1 METERALTAA
11 REKSE
16 HLDNGV
22 HPCVHQHAVRWPPFL
37 FLFPRNLEQTM
48 QSKPHTVSRRSV
60 IKGAAALGGASL
72 AGAFPGIAMAQGTAL
87 ETKAAKLGFIALTD
101 AAPLF
106 VADEKGF
113 FKKHGMTEVEVLKQ
127 SSWGATRDN
136 LVLGSRSNGIDGA
149 HILTPMPYLISTG
162 AVTANNVQVPINILA
177 RLNLGG
183 QCISVANEYKD
194 LKVGLDNREFRKALL
209 AKRVKT
215 GKPVNAAMTFPGGT
229 HDMWI
234 RYWMAAG
241 GVDPNRDITTITVPP
256 AQMVANMKVGSMD
269 TFCVCEPWNRQL
281 INQKIGYTALTTS
294 ELWMNHPEKAFA
306 MRADYVQ
313 ANPNATRA
321 LLKAVMEAQMWCE
334 DAKNRAEVAEI
345 CSRRRWIN
353 APVEDVIDRVKGDF
367 DYGTGRVEANSK
379 FQMRFWKDHASYPF
393 QSHDLWF
400 LTENI
405 RWGYLPPNIDT
416 KALIAK
422 VNREDLWRAAAKEL
436 GVAAKDIPT
445 STSRGVEKFFD
456 GKVFDPANPK
466 KYLDSLEIKSIKAA

>member
-1 METERALTAA
+1 
-11 REKSE
+11 
-16 HLDNGV
+16 
-22 HPCVHQHAVRWPPFL
+22 
-37 FLFPRNLEQTM
+37 M
-48 QSKPHTVSRRSV
+48 QSKPHAVSRRSV

-72 AGAFPGIAMAQGTAL
+72 TGVFPGIAMAQGTAM

-127 SSWGATRDN
+127 SSWGTTRDN
-136 LVLGSRSNGIDGA
+136 LVLGSKNNGIDGA

-162 AVTANNVQVPINILA
+162 AVTANNVPVPMNILA

-183 QCISVANEYKD
+183 QGISVGNEYKD
-194 LKVGLDNREFRKALL
+194 LKVGVDTKAFKKALL
-209 AKRVKT
+209 DKRVKT

-229 HDMWI
+229 HDLWL

-241 GVDPNRDITTITVPP
+241 GVDPNRDITTIVVPP

-281 INQKIGYTALTTS
+281 INQKIGYTAITTS

-313 ANPNATRA
+313 ANPNATKA

-334 DAKNRAEVAEI
+334 DPKNRAEVAEI

-353 APVEDVIDRVKGDF
+353 APVADLVDRIKGDF

-405 RWGYLPPNIDT
+405 RWGYLPPNLDT

-422 VNREDLWRAAAKEL
+422 VNREDLWRGAAKEL
-436 GVAAKDIPT
+436 GIAAKDIPT

>member
-1 METERALTAA
+1 MDAVFFSSLRNQ
-11 REKSE
+11 E
-16 HLDNGV
+16 H
-22 HPCVHQHAVRWPPFL
+22 
-37 FLFPRNLEQTM
+37 TM
-48 QSKPHTVSRRSV
+48 QTTTSKLTRRSV
-60 IKGAAALGGASL
+60 LQGAAALGGAGL
-72 AGAFPGIAMAQGTAL
+72 AGTFPGIVMAQGTAL

-136 LVLGSRSNGIDGA
+136 LVLGSKSNGIDGA
-149 HILTPMPYLISTG
+149 HILTPMPYLITTG

-183 QCISVANEYKD
+183 QGISVANEYKD
-194 LKVGLDNREFRKALL
+194 LKIGVDTKAFKKALL
-209 AKRVKT
+209 DKRLKT

-229 HDMWI
+229 HDLWI

-241 GVDPNRDITTITVPP
+241 GVDPTRDINTIVVPP

-269 TFCVCEPWNRQL
+269 SFCVCEPWNLQL
-281 INQKIGYTALTTS
+281 IHQKIGYTALTTS
-294 ELWMNHPEKAFA
+294 EMWMNHPEKAFA

-313 ANPNATRA
+313 ANPNATKA

-334 DAKNRAEVAEI
+334 DPKNRAEVAEI
-345 CSRRRWIN
+345 CSRRRWIS
-353 APVEDVIDRVKGDF
+353 APVEDIVDRIKGNF
-367 DYGTGRVEANSK
+367 DYGTGRVEGNSK
-379 FQMRFWKDHASYPF
+379 YQMRYWNDQASYPF

-400 LTENI
+400 LTENQ
-405 RWGYLPPNIDT
+405 RWGYLPPSLDT

-436 GVAAKDIPT
+436 GVAAKDIPA

-466 KYLDSLEIKSIKAA
+466 KYLDSLEIKTVKSA

>member
-1 METERALTAA
+1 MTKPLNPTAL
-11 REKSE
+11 
-16 HLDNGV
+16 
-22 HPCVHQHAVRWPPFL
+22 
-37 FLFPRNLEQTM
+37 
-48 QSKPHTVSRRSV
+48 SRREV
-60 IKGAAALGGASL
+60 IRKSSAIGVAAVAGGLFASQ
-72 AGAFPGIAMAQGTAL
+72 ARAQAATAP
-87 ETKAAKLGFIALTD
+87 ETRAAKLGFIALTD

-106 VADEKGF
+106 VADEKGL
-113 FKKHGMTEVEVLKQ
+113 FKKYGMTEVEVLKQ
-127 SSWGATRDN
+127 SSWGTTRDN
-136 LVLGSRSNGIDGA
+136 LVLGSSKGGIDGG

-162 AVTANNVQVPINILA
+162 AVTANNIPVPINILA

-183 QCISVANEYKD
+183 QCISVADEYKD
-194 LKVGLDNREFRKALL
+194 LKVGLDTKEFAKALL
-209 AKRVKT
+209 AKRLKT

-241 GVDPNRDITTITVPP
+241 GVDPNKDITTIVVPP

-269 TFCVCEPWNRQL
+269 AFCVCEPWNRQL

-294 ELWMNHPEKAFA
+294 EMWMNHPEKAFA
-306 MRADYVQ
+306 LRADYVN
-313 ANPNATRA
+313 ANPNATKA

-334 DAKNRAEVAEI
+334 DPANRAEVAEI

-353 APVEDVIDRVKGDF
+353 APVADVIDRVKGDF
-367 DYGTGRVEANSK
+367 DYGTGRVEMNSK
-379 FQMRFWKDHASYPF
+379 FQMRFWKDFASYPF

-405 RWGYLPPNIDT
+405 RWGYLPANLDT

-422 VNREDLWRAAAKEL
+422 VNREDIWRTVAKEM

-456 GKVFDPANPK
+456 GKEFDPANPG
-466 KYLDSLEIKSIKAA
+466 KYLESLAIKTIKRA

>member
-1 METERALTAA
+1 MQTRSIQGKTLT
-11 REKSE
+11 
-16 HLDNGV
+16 
-22 HPCVHQHAVRWPPFL
+22 
-37 FLFPRNLEQTM
+37 
-48 QSKPHTVSRRSV
+48 RRQL
-60 IKGAAALGGASL
+60 IQAGAALGA
-72 AGAFPGIAMAQGTAL
+72 AGVAAAWPSRARAQGTAP

-106 VADEKGF
+106 VADEKGY

-136 LVLGSRSNGIDGA
+136 LVLGSKANGIDGA
-149 HILTPMPYLISTG
+149 HILTPMPYLITTG
-162 AVTANNVQVPINILA
+162 AVTANNVPMPISIVA

-194 LKVGLDNREFRKALL
+194 LKVGLDNHAFGKALL
-209 AKRVKT
+209 AKRLKT

-241 GVDPNRDITTITVPP
+241 GVDPTRDITTIVVPP
-256 AQMVANMKVGSMD
+256 PQMVANMKVGSMD
-269 TFCVCEPWNRQL
+269 TFCVCEPWNLQL
-281 INQKIGYTALTTS
+281 IHQKIGYTALTTS
-294 ELWMNHPEKAFA
+294 EIWMNHPDKSLAL
-306 MRADYVQ
+306 RTDYVQ
-313 ANPNATRA
+313 ANPNATKA
-321 LLKAVMEAQMWCE
+321 LVKAVMEAQMYCE
-334 DAKNRAEVAEI
+334 DPKNRAEVAEI
-345 CSRRRWIN
+345 CARRRWIN
-353 APVEDVIDRVKGDF
+353 APVEDIVDRMKGDF

-379 FQMRFWKDHASYPF
+379 FQMRYWKDQASYPF

-400 LTENI
+400 LTENM
-405 RWGYLPPNIDT
+405 RWGYLPIGLDT

-422 VNREDLWRAAAKEL
+422 VNREDIWRTAAAEL
-436 GVAAKDIPT
+436 GVDKKDIPA

-466 KYLDSLEIKSIKAA
+466 KYLDSLAIKYPKSAA

>member
-1 METERALTAA
+1 MPTTPL
-11 REKSE
+11 
-16 HLDNGV
+16 
-22 HPCVHQHAVRWPPFL
+22 
-37 FLFPRNLEQTM
+37 
-48 QSKPHTVSRRSV
+48 SRRRLMQHS
-60 IKGAAALGGASL
+60 AALGSAAL
-72 AGAFPGIAMAQGTAL
+72 AGSLLSTRAQASGAL
-87 ETKAAKLGFIALTD
+87 ETTAAKLGFIALTD

-113 FKKHGMTEVEVLKQ
+113 FKKHGMVDVEVLKQ
-127 SSWGATRDN
+127 SSWGTTRDN
-136 LVLGSRSNGIDGA
+136 LVLGSNKGGIDGA
-149 HILTPMPYLISTG
+149 HILTPMPYLMSTG
-162 AVTANNVQVPINILA
+162 AVTANNVPMPMNILA

-183 QCISVANEYKD
+183 QCISVGDEYKD
-194 LKVGLDNREFRKALL
+194 LKVGTDTKAFGKALL
-209 AKRVKT
+209 AKRLKT
-215 GKPVNAAMTFPGGT
+215 GKPVSAAMTFPGGT
-229 HDMWI
+229 HDMWL

-241 GVDPNRDITTITVPP
+241 GVDPNKDITTIVVPP

-269 TFCVCEPWNRQL
+269 SFCVCEPWNRQL

-306 MRADYVQ
+306 MRADWVQ
-313 ANPNATRA
+313 AHPNAAKA
-321 LLKAVMEAQMWCE
+321 LIKAVMEAQMWCE
-334 DAKNRAEVAEI
+334 DPAHRAEVAEI

-353 APVEDVIDRVKGDF
+353 APVADVIDRVKGDF

-405 RWGYLPPNIDT
+405 RWGYLPTTLDT
-416 KALIAK
+416 KALINK
-422 VNREDLWRAAAKEL
+422 VNREDLWRVAAKEL

-445 STSRGVEKFFD
+445 STSRGVETFFD

-466 KYLDSLEIKSIKAA
+466 KYLDSLSIKNIKAA

>member
-1 METERALTAA
+1 MDA
-11 REKSE
+11 
-16 HLDNGV
+16 
-22 HPCVHQHAVRWPPFL
+22 FL
-37 FLFPRNLEQTM
+37 FLFSFYRELKMDNNADNPNNW
-48 QSKPHTVSRRSV
+48 SRRSA
-60 IKGAAALGGASL
+60 IKRAAAL
-72 AGAFPGIAMAQGTAL
+72 AGAGITGSLFPSIVSAQGTAL

-113 FKKHGMTEVEVLKQ
+113 FKKHGMTEVEVIKQ

-136 LVLGSRSNGIDGA
+136 VVLGSKNNGIDGA
-149 HILTPMPYLISTG
+149 HILTPMPYLITSG
-162 AVTANNVQVPINILA
+162 AVTANNVPTPMVILA

-194 LKVGLDNREFRKALL
+194 LKVGLDNKAFGKALL
-209 AKRVKT
+209 AKRLKT

-241 GVDPNRDITTITVPP
+241 GVDPNRDITTIVVPP

-281 INQKIGYTALTTS
+281 INQNIGYTALTTS
-294 ELWMNHPEKAFA
+294 ELWMNHPEKSFA

-313 ANPNATRA
+313 ANPNSTKA

-334 DAKNRAEVAEI
+334 DPKNRAEVAEI

-353 APVEDVIDRVKGDF
+353 APVADIIDRVKGDF
-367 DYGTGRVEANSK
+367 DYGTGRVETNSK

-405 RWGYLPPNIDT
+405 RWGYLPANFDT
-416 KALIAK
+416 KGIIAK
-422 VNREDLWRAAAKEL
+422 VNREDIWRAAAKEL
-436 GVAAKDIPT
+436 GVAAADIPA
-445 STSRGVEKFFD
+445 SKSRGIEKFFD
-456 GKVFDPANPK
+456 GKVFDPSKPQA
-466 KYLDSLEIKSIKAA
+466 YLDSLAIKYIKKA

>member
-1 METERALTAA
+1 MNQPMKPAAL
-11 REKSE
+11 
-16 HLDNGV
+16 
-22 HPCVHQHAVRWPPFL
+22 
-37 FLFPRNLEQTM
+37 
-48 QSKPHTVSRRSV
+48 SRRDV
-60 IKGAAALGGASL
+60 IRKSSAIGVAAVAGGLFASQ
-72 AGAFPGIAMAQGTAL
+72 ARAQTATAP
-87 ETKAAKLGFIALTD
+87 ETRAAKLGFIALTD

-106 VADEKGF
+106 VADEKGL
-113 FKKHGMTEVEVLKQ
+113 FKKYGMTEVEVLKQ
-127 SSWGATRDN
+127 SSWGTTRDN
-136 LVLGSRSNGIDGA
+136 LVLGSGKGGIDGG

-162 AVTANNVQVPINILA
+162 AVTANNVPVPINILA

-183 QCISVANEYKD
+183 QCISVADEYKD
-194 LKVGLDNREFRKALL
+194 LKVGLDTKEFGKALL
-209 AKRVKT
+209 AKRLKT

-241 GVDPNRDITTITVPP
+241 GIDPNKDITTIVVPP

-269 TFCVCEPWNRQL
+269 AFCVCEPWNRQL

-294 ELWMNHPEKAFA
+294 EMWMNHPEKAFA
-306 MRADYVQ
+306 LRADYVS
-313 ANPNATRA
+313 ANPNATKA

-334 DAKNRAEVAEI
+334 DPANRAEVAEI

-353 APVEDVIDRVKGDF
+353 APVADVIDRVKGDF
-367 DYGTGRVEANSK
+367 DYGTGRVELNSK
-379 FQMRFWKDHASYPF
+379 FQMRFWKDFASYPF

-405 RWGYLPPNIDT
+405 RWGYLPANLDT

-422 VNREDLWRAAAKEL
+422 VNREDIWRTVAKEM

-456 GKVFDPANPK
+456 GKVFDPANPG
-466 KYLDSLEIKSIKAA
+466 KYLESLAIKTIKRT